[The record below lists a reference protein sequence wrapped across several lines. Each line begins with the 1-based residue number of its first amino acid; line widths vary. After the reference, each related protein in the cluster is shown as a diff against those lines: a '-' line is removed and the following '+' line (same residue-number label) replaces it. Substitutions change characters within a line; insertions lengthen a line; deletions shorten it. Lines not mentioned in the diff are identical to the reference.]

1 MDERDF
7 YKQVGFEL
15 KASRELNGLT
25 VEVMSEA
32 LGVEPN
38 TIYRWENGSRRI
50 SIYQYVKW
58 RDFIKSLSSQVIA
71 MLRALFIISIV
82 NLLVGFVVLGI
93 SIKLLKIELQ
103 KGKNQNDSSVFK
115 QNWKIDKQKKW

>member
-1 MDERDF
+1 
-7 YKQVGFEL
+7 
-15 KASRELNGLT
+15 
-25 VEVMSEA
+25 
-32 LGVEPN
+32 
-38 TIYRWENGSRRI
+38 
-50 SIYQYVKW
+50 
-58 RDFIKSLSSQVIA
+58 